1 MKSSYTDVL
10 MLVSFFLN
18 MQYLNADNNEIIFK
32 ADLVQETDTKIPSLK
47 PDTYISIS
55 NASEKSG
62 SQAVS
67 K

>member
-10 MLVSFFLN
+10 MLVSFFKN
-18 MQYLNADNNEIIFK
+18 MQYSNADDNEIIFK
-32 ADLVQETDTKIPSLK
+32 ADLVQETDTKISSLK